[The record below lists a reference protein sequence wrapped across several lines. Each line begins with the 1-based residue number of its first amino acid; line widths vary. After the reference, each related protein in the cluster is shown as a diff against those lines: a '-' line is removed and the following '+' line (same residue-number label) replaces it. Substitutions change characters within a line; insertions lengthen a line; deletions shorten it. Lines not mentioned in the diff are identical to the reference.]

1 LAFNEGAIIE
11 ETINLCAAISAKS
24 HGDARKAIELLRAS
38 AIYAEENG
46 FSQVLP
52 EHMNKMFDTIDA
64 DRFEKL
70 VSGIAFHKKII
81 LLAILKLIDHNKKTT
96 TATEI
101 KNTYTQISKMIAE
114 NCRARTTVANSI
126 AELIMIGI
134 IKEVTLRKGKGAS
147 GREIELDIP
156 SERKTRRVAIS
167 RL

>member
-1 LAFNEGAIIE
+1 
-11 ETINLCAAISAKS
+11 
-24 HGDARKAIELLRAS
+24 
-38 AIYAEENG
+38 
-46 FSQVLP
+46 
-52 EHMNKMFDTIDA
+52 MNKMFDTIDA

-114 NCRARTTVANSI
+114 NCRARITVANSI
-126 AELIMIGI
+126 AEWIMIGI

-147 GREIELDIP
+147 GIEIEWDIP
-156 SERKTRRVAIS
+156 PKEKLEWLLYQDY
-167 RL
+167 RLENARNVKPALFIWSHY

>member
-1 LAFNEGAIIE
+1 
-11 ETINLCAAISAKS
+11 
-24 HGDARKAIELLRAS
+24 
-38 AIYAEENG
+38 
-46 FSQVLP
+46 
-52 EHMNKMFDTIDA
+52 MFDTIDA

-101 KNTYTQISKMIAE
+101 KDTYTQISKMIGE
-114 NCRARTTVANSI
+114 NCRAKTTVANSI
-126 AELIMIGI
+126 AELIMIGM

-156 SERKTRRVAIS
+156 SKEKLEELLYQDY
-167 RL
+167 RLEDVRNVKPAPFM